1 MKVYLIN
8 MVVVLLLFSSF
19 NRKESKKIIVAIFA
33 HPDDELSIAP
43 VLVKF
48 AKENKVYVIIATDGK
63 GGTRLTGIEGDSL
76 GKVRQAESICSFQKL
91 GIEPPIFLHVDR
103 LDSKFTLKPFFEQT
117 KAAKDSL
124 KNIIERLR
132 PDVIITF
139 GPDGD
144 TGHPEH
150 RVIGALATELILREG
165 WAERYRL
172 YYLLWT
178 KKQVTDRSNAI
189 RLMYT
194 DNKYINIAIKYTDDD
209 EAKTFEAM
217 SCYKS
222 QMTSKEMEE
231 AMKAEKADT
240 SNTLYFRKFA
250 VDTTKTTSFW

>member
-1 MKVYLIN
+1 MKIYLLNAVI
-8 MVVVLLLFSSF
+8 VLLLFSSF
-19 NRKESKKIIVAIFA
+19 NSKGSKKIIVAIFA

-48 AKENKVYVIIATDGK
+48 AEEHKVYVIIATDGK
-63 GGTRLTGIEGDSL
+63 GGTRLTNIGEDSL

-103 LDSKFTLKPFFEQT
+103 LDSKFNLKPFFEQT

-124 KNIIERLR
+124 KNIIERLH
-132 PDVIITF
+132 PDVIMTF

-150 RVIGALATELILREG
+150 RVIGALTTELILRER
-165 WAERYRL
+165 WAERYHL
-172 YYLLWT
+172 YYVLWT
-178 KKQVTDRSNAI
+178 KKQVVNRASAI
-189 RLMYT
+189 RLMYA
-194 DNKYINIAIKYTDDD
+194 DNKYINIAIKYSDDD

-217 SCYKS
+217 NCYKS

-231 AMKAEKADT
+231 VMKVEKTDT
-240 SNTLYFRKFA
+240 SNTLYVRKFV
-250 VDTTKTTSFW
+250 VDKTKRTSFW